1 MSRTTI
7 KDIANVL
14 GINPSTVSRA
24 LKDHQDIGKVLKEKI
39 QAVASDLGYMPN
51 QYATNL
57 RSGKTFTIGLIVPEM
72 CMFFFPS
79 VIKAAEEITHHNGYR
94 LLTLHSNDRLET
106 EAENAKIL
114 ATYGVDG
121 VLVSLSKETTNLDHF
136 KCLTDNNVPVVFYD
150 KISRQQGTYNIS
162 FNNELAVENAVQQLL
177 SASHRPKRFVGFF
190 GDEKLSISYSGERL
204 AAFKKCMKN
213 NGYTEADYDLV
224 FADSVAEAAEK
235 SKAIFSQNNPP
246 DACIAMGDDRLLGIS
261 KSVQQLGIKVPE
273 QLSII
278 ALSDGFIPTALPF
291 DIPYVLTSGYE
302 MGKIAA
308 SLLFDLIADKDVPPN
323 TAYVDT
329 LLVNI

>member
-24 LKDHQDIGKVLKEKI
+24 LKDHQDIGKTLKEKI

-106 EAENAKIL
+106 EAENAKTL

-121 VLVSLSKETTNLDHF
+121 VLASLTKETTGLNHF

-177 SASHRPKRFVGFF
+177 LGKRPKRFVGFF
-190 GDEKLSISYSGERL
+190 GDERLSISYSGERL
-204 AAFKKCMKN
+204 AAFKKCMQN
-213 NGYTEADYDLV
+213 NGYAEADYDLV

-235 SKAIFSQNNPP
+235 SKALFSQKNPP

-273 QLSII
+273 QLLII
-278 ALSDGFIPTALPF
+278 ALSDGFIPTTLPF
-291 DIPYVLTSGYE
+291 NIPYVLTSGYE
-302 MGKIAA
+302 MGKIA
-308 SLLFDLIADKDVPPN
+308 SSQLFNLITDKDLAPC

-329 LLVNI
+329 PIVNI